1 MMYVVM
7 RVSEIGDRPVL
18 VCNTQEGADACVQKM
33 NASGM
38 FKYYWEAVR
47 VGQQYQKKG
56 IDGYV

>member
-47 VGQQYQKKG
+47 VGQ
-56 IDGYV
+56 